1 MMPTAEPTGLPS
13 QAPTSFCEAC
23 AASCH
28 GGFAAK
34 LGAGHRMTIIG
45 DQAKVY
51 DTTDTTA
58 QLPDL
63 PGANDRSTPANF
75 VLLQPHNQST
85 PYEFEYEG
93 VEYKFVD
100 PVVVVYSSDVTMV
113 GSATSEGGGTLTV
126 GGFEITQINYDF
138 TFSTVGMEKTDASD
152 PISDT
157 PAPPSTSVSTF
168 GAIKNARYQY
178 TIVKNVQTS
187 SAFRVLTGKM
197 ENLLLSASVGGS
209 QYLNGFRAYTAT
221 IPATNDAYCDNQD
234 APTSPVGYLEDPTL
248 NIFQNSYFDN
258 TPDAITTDY
267 EALLAANGWI
277 PNGTVIPQGPASCF
291 DNTFVRVSR
300 RETSDVCDTN
310 GVQMDEAQDQCVG
323 AIAWLVEADANYEP
337 ELMIA
342 ACVHDYCS
350 FGGGLASLQ
359 ILHHYQVESFAQR
372 KIDPDI
378 LNSATAAAEATVE
391 VIVSE
396 IKQKASLIM
405 DTELAATIVAEVPKQ
420 FKLGWAKATGCVD
433 NDDGTETCK
442 LTITVG
448 DIDYFLQGVTVNAVA
463 EAITVGRRD
472 RRASVEVSIEFT
484 ALMPVAIAT
493 AVQDSGAVVT
503 VATLGAAIGKVIDS
517 DPAAFAAAYP
527 AANQAYEEEGS
538 FVFQAITVAATTTLT
553 FAGGSVSPTSAPETH
568 ESELDLYLLVVGLVG
583 GVAIIALIVLTVVK
597 CQLSKPVAQRKPQND
612 ESRVE
617 VGLQP
622 STDTT
627 AGSEP
632 AKGFELTQ
640 VPTEQI

>member
-1 MMPTAEPTGLPS
+1 MG
-13 QAPTSFCEAC
+13 
-23 AASCH
+23 
-28 GGFAAK
+28 
-34 LGAGHRMTIIG
+34 
-45 DQAKVY
+45 
-51 DTTDTTA
+51 
-58 QLPDL
+58 
-63 PGANDRSTPANF
+63 
-75 VLLQPHNQST
+75 
-85 PYEFEYEG
+85 
-93 VEYKFVD
+93 
-100 PVVVVYSSDVTMV
+100 
-113 GSATSEGGGTLTV
+113 GGGTLTV
-126 GGFEITQINYDF
+126 GGFEITQVNYDF

-152 PISDT
+152 PISDA

-178 TIVKNVQTS
+178 TIVKNTETL

-197 ENLLLSASVGGS
+197 DNLLLSASVGGS

-221 IPATNDAYCDNQD
+221 IPATNDAYCTNQD
-234 APTSPVGYLEDPTL
+234 APTPDVDVGYLEDATS
-248 NIFQNSYFDN
+248 NIFRNEVV
-258 TPDAITTDY
+258 PDAMKTDY
-267 EALLAANGWI
+267 EALLAANGWDSE
-277 PNGTVIPQGPASCF
+277 GTVIPQGPASCF
-291 DNTFVRVSR
+291 DNTFKRASR
-300 RETSDVCDTN
+300 RETSDVCDAN
-310 GVQMDEAQDQCVG
+310 GVQMDEAQDQCVA
-323 AIAWLVEADANYEP
+323 AIAWLAEAEATDAR

-350 FGGGLASLQ
+350 FGTVVTGASDQ

-372 KIDPDI
+372 KIDPDL
-378 LNSATAAAEATVE
+378 LNPATATAEVAVE
-391 VIVSE
+391 EKVTE
-396 IKQKASLIM
+396 IKQVASLVM
-405 DTELAATIVAEVPKQ
+405 DAELADTILAEVPNQ
-420 FKLGWAKATGCVD
+420 FKIGWAKATGCVE
-433 NDDGTETCK
+433 NGDGTETCT
-442 LTITVG
+442 LTLTVNG
-448 DIDYFLQGVTVNAVA
+448 IDYFIQGVTVDAVA
-463 EAITVGRRD
+463 EALGFRRD
-472 RRASVEVSIEFT
+472 RRANVEISIEFT
-484 ALMPVAIAT
+484 ARMPVVIAT
-493 AVQDSGAVVT
+493 AVQESGAVVT
-503 VATLGAAIGKVIDS
+503 VATLGAAIGKVIES

-640 VPTEQI
+640 VPTDQI